1 MERMAMILRI
11 QAVVFVAYGVSF
23 LLAPDFTLDTIFG
36 WEGAETIFV
45 RGVGAT
51 FLALGWLGWLVASR
65 LDSRLDMV
73 WPLVLAPAL
82 LLGVFVGQRI
92 AGNYAGSD
100 LFYWVS
106 IAVTAFFTA
115 TVGGSRI
122 AVGRTEDRVPTAG

>member
-11 QAVVFVAYGVSF
+11 QAIVFVAYGVSF

-36 WEGAETIFV
+36 WADAETFFG
-45 RGVGAT
+45 RFVGAT

-73 WPLVLAPAL
+73 WPLVLAPVL
-82 LLGVFVGQRI
+82 LLAVFVGQRV
-92 AGNYAGSD
+92 AGNYAGSE

-106 IAVTAFFTA
+106 ISVTVFFTA

-122 AVGRTEDRVPTAG
+122 ALGRSQQRTLTAP

>member
-11 QAVVFVAYGVSF
+11 QAVVFVAYGASF

-36 WEGAETIFV
+36 WAGAETFFG
-45 RGVGAT
+45 RLVGAT

-73 WPLVLAPAL
+73 WPLVLVPAL
-82 LLGVFVGQRI
+82 LLAVFVGQRV
-92 AGNYAGSD
+92 AGNYSGSE

-106 IAVTAFFTA
+106 IAVTAFFIA

-122 AVGRTEDRVPTAG
+122 TVGRTEDRVPTTG